1 MSKTLWPKRCCNGT
15 MLLQQRFFTGIRSR
29 SKILIVDDSEINRA
43 QLREILGDTYED
55 LEGESGTGAVDILR
69 RHTDIALVMLDLSMP
84 EMNGFDVLRAVRS
97 TPVEGCPEVKLSASI
112 GSVCGVTPVREAIRQ
127 ADAQMYRC
135 KAGRKH

>member
-1 MSKTLWPKRCCNGT
+1 

>member
-1 MSKTLWPKRCCNGT
+1 

-43 QLREILGDTYED
+43 QLRETLGDTYVY
-55 LEGESGTGAVDILR
+55 LEGESGMGAVDILR
-69 RHTDIALVMLDLSMP
+69 RHTDIARVLLDLSMP
-84 EMNGFDVLRAVRS
+84 EMDGVDVLRAVRS